1 MSNITVKEFSKTIGL
16 SSVRLIE
23 QLQLAGIEKKS
34 EDDLISDEEKMQL
47 LEFFR
52 NEPAK
57 NKTIKK
63 DIEKSEDSID
73 EKQKTKTVIRK
84 KRVFSKVNNQ
94 VTKKIEADT
103 SEKHDEDL
111 SKIDEDENNLS
122 SEEFVETQDISAQDI
137 KNETPLSLSLIH
149 I

>member
-84 KRVFSKVNNQ
+84 KRVFSKVNKQ
-94 VTKKIEADT
+94 VTKKIEYDT
-103 SEKHDEDL
+103 SE
-111 SKIDEDENNLS
+111 
-122 SEEFVETQDISAQDI
+122 
-137 KNETPLSLSLIH
+137 
-149 I
+149 

>member
-94 VTKKIEADT
+94 VTIKIDADT

-122 SEEFVETQDISAQDI
+122 SEEFVDTQDISCLLYTSPSPRD
-137 KNETPLSLSLIH
+137 
-149 I
+149 